1 MKRTSVSSRI
11 LQTLLTIAVG
21 VVLLSSSPVYAQVD
35 QGAVTGLVTD
45 SSGAVVGNAQVTL
58 TNTDNGLVQQTTT
71 SSSGEYTFSPV
82 RIGNYSISAT
92 SQGFATTSQ
101 KDLKVSVQQRLAV
114 NLQLKPGSTT
124 ETIEVS
130 AVAPLMQTE
139 DASVGQVV
147 DSHTI
152 NNMALNGRNF
162 TFLAQLAAGVNSPQ
176 ADTRGNASTGAF
188 AANGN
193 RPAQNNYMLDG
204 IDNNSD
210 TVDFLNGTNYVV
222 LPPLEAIQEF
232 KVQTSGF
239 SAEFG
244 RSGAA
249 VLNATIKSGTNSF
262 HGAAWEYFRNDILDA
277 ADWFENFHNVPKGEL
292 RQNQFGVSGGGPI
305 IKNKVFFFADYEGLR
320 RLQGTILSGSVPTVL
335 ERNGING
342 VGADPTLADFS
353 DMITGQNG
361 NLETD
366 ALGRT
371 VPLGTILDPAT
382 TRPVTLGVVD
392 PVSGR
397 LATSTGFA
405 RDPINTNCPASTA
418 AYSLANCTLNQL
430 PIGRLDPNAVKLFNL
445 YPLPTNNGTLFSN
458 YGNSPKLS
466 ERRNSFDTRVDLN
479 FSEKNQLF
487 YRFSYVDDPQFIP
500 GIFGGVADGGGFQQG
515 NQTALAQQSALAWTH
530 VFSPTV
536 VNVARAGLNY
546 LHTTRVSPSAN
557 DLSDI
562 PAQFGIQGIP
572 QLSEN
577 GGLPAFGINGLS
589 TLGSNAFLPSD
600 EVTSTFQVTD
610 DFTKIYG
617 KHTFKMG
624 FEWQHVKF
632 STLQPPWSRGEFDY
646 GSVYTDVPNVRNG
659 NTGRAQFL
667 LSPSATTVAG
677 GIDNVGGASTGAGNN
692 SLYVSNISLTDNGKN
707 YYGSYFNDDWKVT
720 PKLTVNLGLRWD
732 FFGLVFEHH
741 GAQAN
746 FVPSGPPSNSPL
758 YLLPTGTSPANF
770 SPSFNTLTAQDGI
783 GVVIGDKYGKGLGR
797 SQKYNFAPRLGF
809 AYQVSSKL
817 VARGGFG
824 LFYNGFENRGFSPNL
839 GENYPFQFNF
849 QYSAPDDG
857 HSISFPGCAPAGVFE
872 VGFSCTPLNPTLVN
886 ASGLALRGIQFD
898 YLTPYSMSGNFTL
911 QYQVTPTL
919 SLQAGYVTSLAR
931 HLESFPGSNRPTQIL
946 PVDASLATTP
956 ASQGGL
962 PFPDFGQNASYAI
975 TSGNS
980 HYHSLQTKAEKQ
992 FTGGLSFLATYTWSQ
1007 ARTDAGDLLNG
1018 GSTAGFRAPYVSG
1031 AGIQYDYG
1039 LASFDIRNVV
1049 HLSGNYELPFG
1060 HGKRFM
1066 ADAGGI
1072 ANNLLGGWSVS
1083 WGAVLQGG
1091 QPITLSCPS
1100 NTGNGTGC
1108 YDIVVPGQDVKRG
1121 MHIDSN
1127 LQPSFLGN
1135 PAAFTQPCVWRSTG
1149 PDPTSVPG
1157 CIPINGGL
1165 GLLGGSP
1172 TQIAG
1177 PPFKRLDFS
1186 TFKDFKLGERFS
1198 LQFRA
1203 EIFNI
1208 LNHPNFNAPNF
1219 GGNGVV
1225 SVSGSGNFT
1234 SSNFG
1239 EVGSTRDA
1247 PYDPRQIQFA
1257 LKLRY

>member
-1 MKRTSVSSRI
+1 MKRTSVSSWI
-11 LQTLLTIAVG
+11 LHTSLAITATIL
-21 VVLLSSSPVYAQVD
+21 LLSSSPVFAQVD
-35 QGAVTGLVTD
+35 QGAVTGLITD
-45 SSGAVVGNAQVTL
+45 STGAVVPNAQVTL
-58 TNTDNGLVQQTTT
+58 TNMDNGLVMQNTT

-92 SQGFATTSQ
+92 GQGFATTTQ

-124 ETIEVS
+124 ETVEVS
-130 AVAPLMQTE
+130 TTVPLMQTE

-147 DSHTI
+147 DGHTI

-176 ADTRGNASTGAF
+176 ADTRGNAATGAF

-262 HGAAWEYFRNDILDA
+262 HGAAWEYLRNDKLDA

-292 RQNQFGVSGGGPI
+292 RQNQFGVSLGGPI
-305 IKNKVFFFADYEGLR
+305 IKNKVFIFGDYEGLR

-342 VGADPTLADFS
+342 LGADPTLADFS

-382 TRPVTLGVVD
+382 TRPVTLGVAD
-392 PVSGR
+392 PISGR
-397 LATSTGFA
+397 VATSTGFA

-430 PIGRLDPNAVKLFNL
+430 PINRLDPNAIKLFNL

-458 YGNSPKLS
+458 YGNSPKLN
-466 ERRNSFDTRVDLN
+466 ERRNSFDTRLDLN

-530 VFSPTV
+530 VFSPTM

-562 PAQFGIQGIP
+562 PGQFGVQGIP
-572 QLSEN
+572 QLHEN

-659 NTGRAQFL
+659 NTGRAQIL
-667 LSPSATTVAG
+667 ISPTATTVAG
-677 GIDNVGGASTGAGNN
+677 GIDDVGGASTGAGNN
-692 SLYVSNISLTDNGKN
+692 SMFVSNISLTDNGKN
-707 YYGSYFNDDWKVT
+707 YYGSYINDDWKVT

-758 YLLPTGTSPANF
+758 YLLPAGANPANF
-770 SPSFNTLTAQDGI
+770 SASFNTLTAQDGI

-809 AYQVSSKL
+809 AYQVSPKL

-849 QYSAPDDG
+849 QFSAPDDG
-857 HSISFPGCAPAGVFE
+857 HPISFPGCAAAATFE
-872 VGFSCTPLNPTLVN
+872 VGFSCTPLDPTLVN

-898 YLTPYSMSGNFTL
+898 YKTPYSMSGNLTL

-919 SLQAGYVTSLAR
+919 TLQAGYVTSLAR
-931 HLESFPGSNRPTQIL
+931 HLESFPGSNRPTQVL
-946 PVDASLATTP
+946 PVDANLATLP

-992 FTGGLSFLATYTWSQ
+992 FAGGLSFLATYTWSQ

-1018 GSTAGFRAPYVSG
+1018 GSTQGFRGSNVVG

-1049 HLSGNYELPFG
+1049 HLSGSYELPFG
-1060 HGKRFM
+1060 HSKRFM
-1066 ADAGGI
+1066 ANAGR
-1072 ANNLLGGWSVS
+1072 AADTLLGGWSVS

-1108 YDIVVPGQDVKRG
+1108 YDIVVPGQDPKRG

-1127 LQPSFLGN
+1127 GQPSFLGN

-1149 PDPTSVPG
+1149 PDTSSVPG

-1186 TFKDFKLGERFS
+1186 TFKDFKFGERFS

-1208 LNHPNFNAPNF
+1208 LNHPNFSAPNF

-1257 LKLRY
+1257 LKLRF